1 MFVAHESE
9 WWIEYAGGQSICTK
23 WCRKWY
29 KYFLF
34 QNIFS
39 QKFDRCFLVAD
50 DDENSSCAVSIND
63 YLIYLRDNRNVT
75 NRTETPSESLIT
87 VSLPVKLHTDA
98 VAFQQRSGLTNL
110 SKVIRHALES
120 YSDSRPNV
128 ETIASRQVSF
138 RVPSELRT
146 RITRQAKNARV
157 SVGRIVR
164 MALQA
169 LPSNPTTIQN
179 KEKTMAKK
187 KAAKKATKKATKSKK
202 K

>member
-1 MFVAHESE
+1 M
-9 WWIEYAGGQSICTK
+9 
-23 WCRKWY
+23 
-29 KYFLF
+29 
-34 QNIFS
+34 
-39 QKFDRCFLVAD
+39 
-50 DDENSSCAVSIND
+50 
-63 YLIYLRDNRNVT
+63 T

-87 VSLPVKLHTDA
+87 VSLPMKLHSDA

-120 YSDSRPNV
+120 YSDNRPNV
-128 ETIASRQVSF
+128 EPVVSRQVSF

>member
-1 MFVAHESE
+1 MPEH
-9 WWIEYAGGQSICTK
+9 
-23 WCRKWY
+23 
-29 KYFLF
+29 
-34 QNIFS
+34 
-39 QKFDRCFLVAD
+39 
-50 DDENSSCAVSIND
+50 DENSSCAVSIND
-63 YLIYLRDNRNVT
+63 YQFYLRVNRNVT

-87 VSLPVKLHTDA
+87 VSLPVKLHSDA

-120 YSDSRPNV
+120 YSDNRPNV
-128 ETIASRQVSF
+128 EPVVSRQVSF

-187 KAAKKATKKATKSKK
+187 KAAKKATKKASKSKK
-202 K
+202 N

>member
-1 MFVAHESE
+1 M
-9 WWIEYAGGQSICTK
+9 
-23 WCRKWY
+23 
-29 KYFLF
+29 
-34 QNIFS
+34 
-39 QKFDRCFLVAD
+39 
-50 DDENSSCAVSIND
+50 SIND
-63 YLIYLRDNRNVT
+63 YQFYLRVNRNVT

-87 VSLPVKLHTDA
+87 VSLPMKLHSDA

-120 YSDSRPNV
+120 YSDNRPNV
-128 ETIASRQVSF
+128 EPVVSRQVSF

>member
-1 MFVAHESE
+1 MPEH
-9 WWIEYAGGQSICTK
+9 
-23 WCRKWY
+23 
-29 KYFLF
+29 
-34 QNIFS
+34 
-39 QKFDRCFLVAD
+39 
-50 DDENSSCAVSIND
+50 DENSSCAVSIND
-63 YLIYLRDNRNVT
+63 YQFYLRVNRNVT

-87 VSLPVKLHTDA
+87 VSLPVKLHSDA

-120 YSDSRPNV
+120 YSDNRPNV
-128 ETIASRQVSF
+128 EPVVSRQVSF

>member
-1 MFVAHESE
+1 VAEH
-9 WWIEYAGGQSICTK
+9 
-23 WCRKWY
+23 
-29 KYFLF
+29 
-34 QNIFS
+34 
-39 QKFDRCFLVAD
+39 
-50 DDENSSCAVSIND
+50 DENSSCAVSIND
-63 YLIYLRDNRNVT
+63 YQFYLRVNRNVT

-87 VSLPVKLHTDA
+87 VSLPVKLHSEA

-120 YSDSRPNV
+120 YSDNRPNV
-128 ETIASRQVSF
+128 EPIVSRQVSF